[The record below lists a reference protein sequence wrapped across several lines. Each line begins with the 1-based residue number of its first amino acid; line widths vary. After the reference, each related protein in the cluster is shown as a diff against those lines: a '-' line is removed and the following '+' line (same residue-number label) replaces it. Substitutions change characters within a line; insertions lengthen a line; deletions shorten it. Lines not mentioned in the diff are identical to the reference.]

1 MRSAKTESGRWLTVT
16 VNLCRVLLG
25 LVFLFSGTVK
35 AIDPVGTQIKL
46 SDYLGAMGLPGI
58 FPDGALLLVSCLLA
72 GFEMLMG
79 SYLLMGIFCRGTSL
93 LTLVFMGL
101 LTPFTL
107 YVAIANPVQ
116 DCGCF
121 GDALI
126 LTNWQ
131 TFIKNVVLL
140 AFAVTVRIGYRVIVP
155 SVREKR
161 QWVVTLIV
169 LAISGRFMV
178 ENVNGLPAIDF
189 RPYRVGTDLRAEVL
203 ERHNEKMTDFV
214 VMDRNLNDVT
224 ADLLLDSG
232 YVFLMVS
239 PYLESA
245 SWSDLDLIDDLSEY
259 CDRYGYR
266 MVCLTASGREEIRE
280 WAANTAAG
288 YDIMNC
294 DAVPLKTMVRSNP
307 GLVLLADGMIVNKWS
322 HSDIPTDSELTA
334 PLENLQ
340 GVLERPFDP
349 LRTPWGVGALLLVPL
364 LLVAVIEKLK
374 KMIH

>member
-1 MRSAKTESGRWLTVT
+1 MMQKQTESKRWLSVT

-46 SDYLGAMGLPGI
+46 SDYLSAMSLGGI
-58 FPDGALLLVSCLLA
+58 IPDGALLLMSCVLS

-79 SYLLMGIFCRGTSL
+79 AYLLMGVFRRGSSL
-93 LTLVFMGL
+93 LVLVFMGL

-107 YVAIANPVQ
+107 YVALVNPVQ

-121 GDALI
+121 GDAVI

-140 AFAVTVRIGYRVIVP
+140 ALAVTVRIWNGLVVSP
-155 SVREKR
+155 VREKR
-161 QWVVTLIV
+161 QWVVTLVV
-169 LAISGRFMV
+169 LAISARFMI

-189 RPYRVGTDLRAEVL
+189 RPYRIGTDLRAEVL
-203 ERHNEKMTDFV
+203 DRHNPKMTDFV
-214 VMDRNLNDVT
+214 IMDRNLDDVT
-224 ADLLLDSG
+224 ANLLLDSG
-232 YVFLMVS
+232 YVFLISS

-245 SWSDLDLIDDLSEY
+245 SWSDLDLIDDLLEY

-280 WAANTAAG
+280 WTANTAAG
-288 YDIMNC
+288 YEILNC

-307 GLVLLADGMIVNKWS
+307 GVVLLDNGVISNKWS

-334 PLENLQ
+334 PLEKLPD
-340 GVLERPFDP
+340 VLHRPYDP
-349 LRTPWGVGALLLVPL
+349 LRTPYGIALLLLLPL
-364 LLVAVIEKLK
+364 LLVAVIEKIGKLV
-374 KMIH
+374 H

>member
-1 MRSAKTESGRWLTVT
+1 MNQTKTESYKWLAVT

-46 SDYLGAMGLPGI
+46 SDYLSSMGFAGI
-58 FPDGALLLVSCLLA
+58 FPDGALLLASCLLA

-79 SYLLMGIFCRGTSL
+79 AYLLMGVFRRGTSL
-93 LTLVFMGL
+93 LILVFMGL

-107 YVAIANPVQ
+107 YVALANPVQ

-140 AFAVTVRIGYRVIVP
+140 VFAVIVRIWYGLVVP
-155 SVREKR
+155 LVRDNR

-169 LAISGRFMV
+169 LAISARFMV

-189 RPYRVGTDLRAEVL
+189 RPYRIGTDLRAEVL

-214 VMDRNLNDVT
+214 VMDRNLDDVT

-232 YVFLMVS
+232 YVFLMVA

-266 MVCLTASGREEIRE
+266 MVCLTASGRDEIRE
-280 WAANTAAG
+280 WAANTAAS
-288 YDIMNC
+288 YEIWNC

-307 GLVLLADGMIVNKWS
+307 GVVLLDNGIIVNKWS
-322 HSDIPTDSELTA
+322 HSDIPQDNVLTA
-334 PLENLQ
+334 PLEKLPK
-340 GVLERPFDP
+340 VLNRPFDP
-349 LRTPWGVGALLLVPL
+349 LRTPWGVGILLVVPL

>member
-1 MRSAKTESGRWLTVT
+1 MMLKQTESKRWLPAT

-46 SDYLGAMGLPGI
+46 SDYLSAMSLGGI
-58 FPDGALLLVSCLLA
+58 LSDGALLLVSCMLS

-79 SYLLMGIFCRGTSL
+79 AYLLMGVFRRGTSL
-93 LTLVFMGL
+93 LVLIFMGL

-107 YVAIANPVQ
+107 YVALFNPVQ

-131 TFIKNVVLL
+131 TFIKNTILLVL
-140 AFAVTVRIGYRVIVP
+140 AVTIRIWNGLVTP
-155 SVREKR
+155 LVREKR
-161 QWVVTLIV
+161 QWVITLVV
-169 LAISGRFMV
+169 LAISARFMI

-189 RPYRVGTDLRAEVL
+189 RPYKIGTNLRAEVL
-203 ERHNEKMTDFV
+203 DRHNPKMTDFV
-214 VMDRNLNDVT
+214 VMDRNLDDVT
-224 ADLLLDSG
+224 ASLLLDSG
-232 YVFLMVS
+232 YVFLIS
-239 PYLESA
+239 APYLESA
-245 SWSDLDLIDDLSEY
+245 SWSDLDLIDDLLEY

-280 WAANTAAG
+280 WTANTAAG
-288 YDIMNC
+288 YEILNC

-307 GLVLLADGMIVNKWS
+307 GVVLLDDGVISNKWS
-322 HSDIPTDSELTA
+322 HSDIPMDSELTA
-334 PLENLQ
+334 PLEKLPD
-340 GVLERPFDP
+340 VLHRPYDP
-349 LRTPWGVGALLLVPL
+349 LRTPCGIVLLLLLPL
-364 LLVAVIEKLK
+364 LLVAVIEKIGK
-374 KMIH
+374 VIH

>member
-46 SDYLGAMGLPGI
+46 SDYLGAMGLPGV

-169 LAISGRFMV
+169 LAISARFMV

>member
-140 AFAVTVRIGYRVIVP
+140 AFAVTVRIRYRVIVP

-169 LAISGRFMV
+169 LAISARFMV

>member
-140 AFAVTVRIGYRVIVP
+140 AFAVTVRIGYRMIVP

-169 LAISGRFMV
+169 LAISARFMV

>member
-169 LAISGRFMV
+169 LAISARFMV